1 MKVLL
6 HAIVCG
12 MKSLDTMSRS
22 SEGTLLPAEGQVM
35 EKAMPYVY
43 EKGFK
48 WKNLEEPVTYKKHPS
63 KQSKSF
69 YLISTIGIGNS
80 GKVFLGC
87 NTAGKAI
94 ALKFYLLSTRYLRTF
109 DRKKREEEFK
119 NSLIESTQKAK
130 DEVERWKSLYSKS
143 YGQMVSVVKLNQMF
157 VVAMP
162 YLPSIPKRYR
172 HEIYVL
178 RDVARILGEFAEKKF
193 YYSDEVRWGHVGCR
207 LRIDGTLEVVLLD
220 LESLKDIPPHG
231 FDVQTYIERH
241 LTALIRRSGL
251 SLVNKSHL
259 DGLVR
264 KALVKRRGQR
274 RG

>member
-1 MKVLL
+1 
-6 HAIVCG
+6 
-12 MKSLDTMSRS
+12 
-22 SEGTLLPAEGQVM
+22 M
-35 EKAMPYVY
+35 ERVMPYVY
-43 EKGFK
+43 EKGLK
-48 WKNLEEPVTYKKHPS
+48 WRNLEEPVTYTEHPS
-63 KQSKSF
+63 KQSKCF
-69 YLISTIGIGNS
+69 FLISTIGIGNTS
-80 GKVFLGC
+80 KVFLGC
-87 NTAGKAI
+87 NTAGKAL
-94 ALKFYLLSTRYLRTF
+94 ALKFYLLDTRYLGTF
-109 DRKKREEEFK
+109 DKREREKERK
-119 NSLIESTQKAK
+119 RSLKQSKQKAT
-130 DEVERWKSLYSKS
+130 DEVERWTFFYSEG
-143 YGQMVSVVKLNQMF
+143 YGQMVSLVELNQMF